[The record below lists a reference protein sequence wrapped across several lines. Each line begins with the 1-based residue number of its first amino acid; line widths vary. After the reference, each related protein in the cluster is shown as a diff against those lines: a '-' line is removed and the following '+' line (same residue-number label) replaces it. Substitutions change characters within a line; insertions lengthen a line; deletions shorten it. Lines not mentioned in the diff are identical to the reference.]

1 MDGEVEIF
9 FSFQQPQ
16 GGKKN
21 KEKGKKGNRK
31 KNRRVI
37 SRMVEESEF
46 RQ

>member
-31 KNRRVI
+31 NRRVI
-37 SRMVEESEF
+37 SRMVEESEY